1 MPPAPNRQEDA
12 SEADGCEPSDKSRC
26 HAPIRPL
33 FDTEAECLALTLH
46 QLQCEPQRLTA
57 PHHHRQGG
65 RGTLPRGEWKQRLGT
80 KEGTQ
85 GLRDMAEARTGVQG
99 PQQWATVIQE
109 QEGSMVCMS
118 RGHLKDRCNQVRCH
132 KEGGPSIE
140 CQDKEGSGVC
150 GQHHHKLLHSSQS
163 AYAPTLQGVEQR
175 ETGPGQKPQESQSYR
190 AQPLVQ
196 QDHPLHQDTP
206 QG

>member
-12 SEADGCEPSDKSRC
+12 SEADGWEPSDKSRR

-33 FDTEAECLALTLH
+33 FDTEAERLALTLH
-46 QLQCEPQRLTA
+46 QLQCKAQRLTA

-65 RGTLPRGEWKQRLGT
+65 RGTLSRGEWKQRMGT

-109 QEGSMVCMS
+109 QEGCMVCVS
-118 RGHLKDRCNQVRCH
+118 WGHLKDRFNQVRCH
-132 KEGGPSIE
+132 KEGGPSVE

-150 GQHHHKLLHSSQS
+150 GQHHHKLLR
-163 AYAPTLQGVEQR
+163 APAKNPKRAKATERSHWSGQATLCIKTHLKVSTNGIR
-175 ETGPGQKPQESQSYR
+175 TNGP
-190 AQPLVQ
+190 
-196 QDHPLHQDTP
+196 
-206 QG
+206 